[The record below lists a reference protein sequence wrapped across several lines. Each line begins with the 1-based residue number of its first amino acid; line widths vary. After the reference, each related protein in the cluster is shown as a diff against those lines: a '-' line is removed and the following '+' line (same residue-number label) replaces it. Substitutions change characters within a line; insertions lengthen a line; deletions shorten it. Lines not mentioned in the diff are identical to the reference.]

1 MATYVVCFRLDY
13 DANYT
18 DRRASVVRAVKAEAD
33 GAWSWEEMTS
43 MIILKS
49 TRAAD
54 AIASSIYIGSALDT
68 TKDTLLVVNASNGTY
83 ATRGKIDYPV
93 TLASLFSQQ
102 NALSSLFG

>member
-13 DANYT
+13 DANYS
-18 DRRASVVRAVKAEAD
+18 DRWASVVRTVKAEAD
-33 GAWSWEEMTS
+33 EGTSWEEMTS
-43 MIILKS
+43 MIVLKS
-49 TRAAD
+49 SKAAD
-54 AIASSIYIGSALDT
+54 GIASSIYVGSALDI

-83 ATRGKIDYPV
+83 ATRGKIDYPA